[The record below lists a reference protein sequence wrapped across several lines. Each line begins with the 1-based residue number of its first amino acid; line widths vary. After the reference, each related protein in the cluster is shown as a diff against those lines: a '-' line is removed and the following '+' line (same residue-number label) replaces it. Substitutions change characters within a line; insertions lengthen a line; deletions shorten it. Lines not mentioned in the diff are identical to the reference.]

1 MLMMALVIPEEQYH
15 QQPRIEGDRG
25 GNEINMS
32 DQPVR
37 FGFHSLSDPCWAG
50 GGRGA
55 SRRPVD
61 SQ

>member
-1 MLMMALVIPEEQYH
+1 MLMMALVISEEQYH

-25 GNEINMS
+25 GDEINMS

-37 FGFHSLSDPCWAG
+37 FGFHSLSDPYRAG